1 MQTMQTRSCDL
12 KVSNIVIYWC
22 EIEILACRPP
32 RHVGSGP
39 RFAAIQGVR
48 PRAGPAAAAAGRRA
62 GGVGGWGGGGAGG
75 LGGTAG
81 RLGAGGPWGLG
92 DGGRP
97 DGQRAEQAMGQG
109 QRGAD
114 AMRGRGFE

>member
-62 GGVGGWGGGGAGG
+62 GGVGGWGGRGRGAGG
-75 LGGTAG
+75 DGRAAGGWRPVGARGRRAAG
-81 RLGAGGPWGLG
+81 RAESGAGHGPGAAR
-92 DGGRP
+92 GGR
-97 DGQRAEQAMGQG
+97 DERAGV
-109 QRGAD
+109 
-114 AMRGRGFE
+114 

>member
-62 GGVGGWGGGGAGG
+62 GGVGGWGGEGPGGWGG
-75 LGGTAG
+75 RPGGWGLAARGGSGTAG
-81 RLGAGGPWGLG
+81 GRTGRERSRPWARGSAG
-92 DGGRP
+92 RT
-97 DGQRAEQAMGQG
+97 R
-109 QRGAD
+109 
-114 AMRGRGFE
+114 

>member
-1 MQTMQTRSCDL
+1 MLDL
-12 KVSNIVIYWC
+12 AHVLQQFKGY
-22 EIEILACRPP
+22 ARGPGRRRRRPA
-32 RHVGSGP
+32 G
-39 RFAAIQGVR
+39 
-48 PRAGPAAAAAGRRA
+48 GPAVW
-62 GGVGGWGGGGAGG
+62 VGGGGGGAGG